1 MQQLAPMLMLVCCIC
16 CCSSSMRTAGSIPTT
31 PMASSASCMALMGT
45 LMGGLGGALF

>member
-31 PMASSASCMALMGT
+31 PAASMASCMGLVTGGFGMLG
-45 LMGGLGGALF
+45 GGLF